1 MLNIVIF
8 GPPGAGKGT
17 QSELIIDKY
26 KLVHLSTGDI
36 LRNEIANKTTL
47 GIEAQ
52 KIIEKGELVSDD
64 IVIGMVKNKIEANI
78 EGNGFIFDGFPRT
91 TEQAEAL
98 DRLLEENNTSI
109 SVMIS
114 LDVDEDEL
122 VKRLLKRAEE
132 QGRKDD
138 TIDVIRNRIKV
149 YNEVTSHVCNY
160 YSKKGKYCPVNGTG
174 TIDEIFERITAVIDG
189 AETKRPC
196 CCG

>member
-17 QSELIIDKY
+17 QSELIIEKY

-36 LRNEIANKTTL
+36 LRNEIANKTPL
-47 GIEAQ
+47 GIEAK

-64 IVIGMVKNKIEANI
+64 IVIGMVKNKIEGNMT
-78 EGNGFIFDGFPRT
+78 GNGFIFDGFPRT
-91 TEQAEAL
+91 KEQAEAL
-98 DRLLEENNTSI
+98 DKILEDNNTSI

-132 QGRKDD
+132 QGRTDD
-138 TIDVIRNRIKV
+138 NIDVIRNRIKV
-149 YNEVTSHVCNY
+149 YNEVTSHVCDY
-160 YSKKGKYCPVNGTG
+160 YSKKNKYRSIPGTG
-174 TIDEIFERITAVIDG
+174 TIEEIFDRISAVLDEY
-189 AETKRPC
+189 APKRS